1 MELTLEALRLGM
13 SMANIRAEVAST
25 NIANANVAGYRMQRV
40 DFAQTLGLL
49 DQAAARPG
57 MASGRL
63 SEITQ
68 EELLGAVK
76 HDSVG
81 TPSLDS
87 QVADLETAGTD
98 YQALST
104 IASRRFALMQL
115 AISGR
120 S

>member
-13 SMANIRAEVAST
+13 SMANIRAEVASA
-25 NIANANVAGYRMQRV
+25 NIANANVAGYRMQRA

-49 DQAAARPG
+49 SQIAARPD

-68 EELLGAVK
+68 GDLHDAVRG
-76 HDSVG
+76 DGIG
-81 TPSLDS
+81 TPSLDG